1 MTHEQFM
8 LRAIELAKECAT
20 FDEVPVGAVVVKDG
34 KIIAESGNRKERDN
48 CAVSHAEILAIQK
61 ATEVVGNWWLEDC
74 EMYVSLEPCPMC
86 AMAMIHSRISKLY
99 FGAYDE
105 KTGAGGSKVNIFEKD
120 LFNHNIEVE
129 GGVMEEECGS
139 LLTEFFKNKR
149 KQMKEKKTQNSLA

>member
-1 MTHEQFM
+1 MK
-8 LRAIELAKECAT
+8 RAIELAKECSQ

-105 KTGAGGSKVNIFEKD
+105 KTGAGGSRVNIFEKD

-129 GGVMEEECGS
+129 GGVMKEECGA

-149 KQMKEKKTQNSLA
+149 KQMKEKKAQNPLA

>member
-1 MTHEQFM
+1 MNIEFM
-8 LRAIELAKECAT
+8 KRAIELAKECSQ
-20 FDEVPVGAVVVKDG
+20 FDEVPVGAVIVKDG

-105 KTGAGGSKVNIFEKD
+105 KTGAGGSRVNIFEKD

-129 GGVMEEECGS
+129 GGVMKEECGA

-149 KQMKEKKTQNSLA
+149 KQMKEKKTQNPLA

>member
-1 MTHEQFM
+1 MNIEFM
-8 LRAIELAKECAT
+8 KRAIELAKECSQ

-105 KTGAGGSKVNIFEKD
+105 KTGAGGSRVNIFEKD
-120 LFNHNIEVE
+120 LFNHNIEVV
-129 GGVMEEECGS
+129 GGVMKEECGA

-149 KQMKEKKTQNSLA
+149 KQMKEKKAQNPLA